1 MEAIEQETIKAYL
14 QVIEDV
20 FNPRLLEI
28 EWATESLRLS
38 ITKIEREVNNKERI
52 AKKKFR
58 VSIVV
63 NSLKIS
69 TT

>member
-1 MEAIEQETIKAYL
+1 MEAIEQAAIKEDL
-14 QVIEDV
+14 QAIEDV
-20 FNPRLLEI
+20 FNPRLVEI
-28 EWATESLRLS
+28 EWATKSLCFPW
-38 ITKIEREVNNKERI
+38 TKIEREVNNKERI

-58 VSIVV
+58 VSIMV